1 MAVIGSEKGIL
12 IDPYDIYDAMPE
24 KLGRGYV
31 FPWGLTRYLNKHD
44 IKMKS
49 FYLGLLKDASK
60 IAWIEGRVAL
70 DNPVVMIVGTKKY
83 LHYVTALGYSESSF
97 HLYDSEIVGDM
108 NLDKPGNISIPKQE
122 AINHMKSAF
131 FKGLYLNMAIS
142 F

>member
-1 MAVIGSEKGIL
+1 
-12 IDPYDIYDAMPE
+12 
-24 KLGRGYV
+24 
-31 FPWGLTRYLNKHD
+31 LNKHD